1 MCSTLQFFSGFWC
14 FLYPGAAEQ
23 YRQTLAPYHVFFGI
37 SIFVLAVATAVLGF
51 CEKII
56 FTLYV
61 LFIFDVVERLLQFH
75 YYYRDKQYK
84 LLPAEGVLG
93 NILGILC
100 VFYCLLVVYMV
111 TKPEFKRRPKLEYET
126 LLK

>member
-1 MCSTLQFFSGFWC
+1 MCYTLQLFSGFWC
-14 FLYPGAAEQ
+14 FLYPGAAE
-23 YRQTLAPYHVFFGI
+23 RHREMLAPYHVFFGI
-37 SIFVLAVATAVLGF
+37 SIFILAVATAVLGF

-56 FTLYV
+56 FALYV
-61 LFIFDVVERLLQFH
+61 LFIFWLNVSLQFH
-75 YYYRDKQYK
+75 YFYRDKQYK

-100 VFYCLLVVYMV
+100 VFYCLLVVYMI